1 MDAPLPLQVAYL
13 ASSLFLDYKSDTI
26 ILVVNTLS
34 TDLKSDNY
42 LVGERASAFAAAWGH
57 LAAGLHNLSLSSP
70 IQALQMGSGQA
81 CFFA

>member
-1 MDAPLPLQVAYL
+1 MEAPLLPQVAYL

-42 LVGERASAFAAAWGH
+42 LVGEHAPACAAAWGH
-57 LAAGLHNLSLSSP
+57 LAAGQHNPSLSP
-70 IQALQMGSGQA
+70 PH
-81 CFFA
+81 

>member
-1 MDAPLPLQVAYL
+1 MPVEAPLLLQVAYL

-42 LVGERASAFAAAWGH
+42 LVGAHAPACAAWGH
-57 LAAGLHNLSLSSP
+57 LAAGLHKPSLSSP
-70 IQALQMGSGQA
+70 V
-81 CFFA
+81 

>member
-1 MDAPLPLQVAYL
+1 MGAPLLLQVAYL

-42 LVGERASAFAAAWGH
+42 LVGEHAPTCAARCR
-57 LAAGLHNLSLSSP
+57 LAAGLDTPSLSSP
-70 IQALQMGSGQA
+70 V
-81 CFFA
+81 